1 MRPLSDADRH
11 DAIPAQATGTA
22 VLLLAGS
29 SGRVERE
36 RAEMLAD
43 RGARVAAIRWFGGD
57 GQRPTPHEV
66 PIELFIAELD
76 GLRADADHVAIVG
89 TSFGAEAA
97 LVTATL
103 TAVDAV
109 VAIAPSSVVW
119 GGLHDE
125 EWSSHWTFHG
135 APLPW
140 VPFDPSW
147 SPSTDPPS
155 YRGLYEQSL
164 RLAPSVTAAARIRAE
179 EITGEVL
186 LIAGGD
192 DQVWPSER
200 FAAEIEQARITAGRR
215 TTVITHP
222 HAGHRLLLPGEEPAE
237 GGIRMARGGRA
248 DADAELGQ
256 RAWPELLRVLRLRD
270 DLPPFTSE

>member
-29 SGRVERE
+29 SGRIERE
-36 RAEMLAD
+36 RADMLAD

-66 PIELFIAELD
+66 PIELFLAELD

-119 GGLHDE
+119 GGLHDG
-125 EWSSHWTFHG
+125 EWSSHWTFRG

-140 VPFDPSW
+140 VAFDPSW
-147 SPSTDPPS
+147 SPRTDPPS
-155 YRGLYEQSL
+155 YRELYEESL
-164 RLAPSVTAAARIRAE
+164 HLAPSVTASARIRAE

-186 LIAGGD
+186 LIAVGD
-192 DQVWPSER
+192 DHVWPSER
-200 FAAEIEQARITAGRR
+200 FAAEIAQARTTAGRR

-222 HAGHRLLLPGEEPAE
+222 HAGHRLLLPGEVPAE
-237 GGIRMARGGRA
+237 GGIRMVRGGRA